1 MTQGKKFRIIIAE
14 DHTLFRQGIKAL
26 LSLEQD
32 FEVVGEAEDG
42 ATAIRCVERL
52 KPDLILLDLS
62 MPGVDGL
69 AAIKEIRKKYSKIK
83 ILILTGYKTEEF
95 FREALKCGAHG
106 YVLKEA
112 DHSELLLAMRSVLEE
127 KSYLSPDVSRRI
139 INGYLRSAVG
149 RVTDPSDLP
158 LTTRERQ
165 ILKLIAKGHKNKNI
179 ADQLCISDKT
189 VAKHRANIM
198 KKLNLRS
205 ASALTAYAI
214 EKGLI

>member
-1 MTQGKKFRIIIAE
+1 MTQQKTFRIIIAE
-14 DHTLFRQGIKAL
+14 DHTLFRQGLKSL
-26 LSLEQD
+26 LSLEPD

-42 ATAIRCVERL
+42 AAAIRCVERL

-69 AAIKEIRKKYSKIK
+69 AAIKEIKKKYSKAK
-83 ILILTGYKTEEF
+83 ILILTGHKSEEYF
-95 FREALKCGAHG
+95 QEALKCGANG
-106 YVLKEA
+106 YVVKEA
-112 DHSELLLAMRSVLEE
+112 EHSELLLAIRSVLKD
-127 KSYLSPDVSRRI
+127 KSYLSPDVSKGI
-139 INGYLRSAVG
+139 INGYLSAKVG
-149 RVTDPSDLP
+149 PRTDPSDQP

-165 ILKLIAKGHKNKNI
+165 ILKLVAKGYKSKDI

-198 KKLNLRS
+198 RKLNLHS

-214 EKGLI
+214 ERGLI

>member
-14 DHTLFRQGIKAL
+14 DHTLFRQGIKSL

-69 AAIKEIRKKYSKIK
+69 TAIEEIRKKYSKTK
-83 ILILTGYKTEEF
+83 ILILTGHKTEEF

-127 KSYLSPDVSRRI
+127 KSYLSPDVSRSI
-139 INGYLRSAVG
+139 INGYLSKAVG
-149 RVTDPSDLP
+149 RGTDPSDLP

-165 ILKLIAKGHKNKNI
+165 ILKLVAKGHKNKDI